1 MTILLFKIFVLL
13 LVAAVLGA
21 LLGYWWCRRYYE
33 DVTSEYNKMEKEREQ
48 WRSSLESRMD
58 LTPLNE
64 RINALE
70 LAVKD
75 INIPPATTI
84 DLEPIHT
91 RLAAMEKLM
100 VAPTA
105 APQTPLPVAS
115 EVKEGSRNLLS
126 QPVFGKPD
134 DLKLIK
140 GVANVLEKMLHR
152 IGVYYFWQVAD
163 WRAEDV
169 KYANDQLEGFKGRI
183 KRDAWVAQCRKL
195 TLEPGAAKKPE
206 GL

>member
-33 DVTSEYNKMEKEREQ
+33 DVTSEYNRLEKEREQ
-48 WRSSLESRMD
+48 WRSSLESWMD

-64 RINALE
+64 RIDALE
-70 LAVKD
+70 RAVKD
-75 INIPPATTI
+75 IKIPPATTI
-84 DLEPIHT
+84 DLEPIQT
-91 RLAAMEKLM
+91 QLAAMEKYM
-100 VAPTA
+100 A
-105 APQTPLPVAS
+105 APPAAPSPPLPAAA
-115 EVKEGSRNLLS
+115 EVRAGSRNLLS
-126 QPVFGKPD
+126 QPVFGNPD

-152 IGVYYFWQVAD
+152 IGVYYFWQIAD
-163 WRAEDV
+163 WRPEDV
-169 KYANDQLEGFKGRI
+169 KYANDKLNGFKGRI

-195 TLEPGAAKKPE
+195 ALEPEVAKKPE

>member
-64 RINALE
+64 RIDALE
-70 LAVKD
+70 RAVKD
-75 INIPPATTI
+75 IKIPPATTI
-84 DLEPIHT
+84 DLEPIQTH
-91 RLAAMEKLM
+91 LAAMEKYM
-100 VAPTA
+100 VAPPAGTQ
-105 APQTPLPVAS
+105 PPLPAAS

-126 QPVFGKPD
+126 QPVFGNPD

-152 IGVYYFWQVAD
+152 IGVYYFWQIAD
-163 WRAEDV
+163 WRPEDV

-195 TLEPGAAKKPE
+195 ALEPEAAKKPE